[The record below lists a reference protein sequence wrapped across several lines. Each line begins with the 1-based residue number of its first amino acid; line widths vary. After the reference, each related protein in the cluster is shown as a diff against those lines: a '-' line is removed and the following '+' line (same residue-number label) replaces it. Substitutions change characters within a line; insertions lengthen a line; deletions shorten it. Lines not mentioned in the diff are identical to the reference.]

1 MELYID
7 AKCDVGR
14 AREHNE
20 DMILFMYEPLRDGK
34 LEYQYSKILPES
46 CDVLAVC
53 DGMGGANGGEVASQR
68 TVLSLK
74 EHISTCISHLFDY
87 EQICES
93 LRSWQQE
100 MHKELLESGRE
111 NPELKGMGCTLVGLC
126 FIHGHIFHINC
137 GDSRL
142 YRLRDR
148 TLKQLSRDHSLREEM
163 GGDERVAGNVI
174 VNSIGGGDRIYL
186 DITEIT
192 DTVEIND
199 LYLLCSDGLS
209 DMLTDEE
216 IAAILCRQATADA
229 LVEAANEKGGTDN
242 ISVCLI
248 QVGYIDS
255 EKDFPEMK
263 VQENEKVTT
272 EDIITA
278 EEVSKP
284 IEEDMKLLQ
293 ENSEMHQEDLKTTE
307 EKPEAFMP
315 VAIDYEKVLSEVKYQ
330 LAMYQFGYTS
340 HQLPYLESFAEQVYN
355 AYPQVIEVKPLAE
368 LIVNILLSNA
378 LKRHVQTGSFSG
390 LKKLSALRMLDD
402 ADFIYQ

>member
-7 AKCDVGR
+7 AKCNVGQ
-14 AREHNE
+14 ARKHNE

-46 CDVLAVC
+46 CDMLAVC
-53 DGMGGANGGEVASQR
+53 DGMGDANGGEVASER
-68 TVLSLK
+68 TVLSLRK
-74 EHISTCISHLFDY
+74 YMSNCMSRLYDY
-87 EQICES
+87 EQMGEG

-100 MHKELLESGRE
+100 MHKELLEAGRE
-111 NPELKGMGCTLVGLC
+111 TPELKGMGCTLAGLC
-126 FIHGHIFHINC
+126 FVHGHIFHINC
-137 GDSRL
+137 GDCRL

-148 TLKQLSRDHSLREEM
+148 TLKQLSHDHSLRKEM
-163 GGDERVAGNVI
+163 GGDERVPGNVI
-174 VNSIGGGDRIYL
+174 MNSIGGGDRTYL

-216 IAAILCRQATADA
+216 IAAVLCRQATADA

-248 QVGYIDS
+248 HVGYIDS
-255 EKDFPEMK
+255 EKDFPEMI
-263 VQENEKVTT
+263 VQE
-272 EDIITA
+272 
-278 EEVSKP
+278 
-284 IEEDMKLLQ
+284 
-293 ENSEMHQEDLKTTE
+293 
-307 EKPEAFMP
+307 PEAFTP
-315 VAIDYEKVLSEVKYQ
+315 VILDFEKILSEVRYQ
-330 LAMYQFGYTS
+330 LIIYQFVYTS
-340 HQLPYLESFAEQVYN
+340 HQLPYLEAFVEQVSN
-355 AYPQVIEVKPLAE
+355 AYPQVVEAKPLAE

-390 LKKLSALRMLDD
+390 LKKVSALRMLDD

>member
-7 AKCDVGR
+7 AKCDVGQ

-46 CDVLAVC
+46 CDMLAVC
-53 DGMGGANGGEVASQR
+53 DGMGGANGGEVASER
-68 TVLSLK
+68 TLLSLK
-74 EHISTCISHLFDY
+74 KYMSTCMSRLYDY
-87 EQICES
+87 EQMCEG

-100 MHKELLESGRE
+100 MHQELLEAGRD

-126 FIHGHIFHINC
+126 FVHGHIFHINC

-148 TLKQLSRDHSLREEM
+148 TLKQLSHDHSLREEL

-174 VNSIGGGDRIYL
+174 VNSIGGGDRTYL

-192 DTVEIND
+192 HTVEIND
-199 LYLLCSDGLS
+199 LYVLCSDGLS

-216 IAAILCRQATADA
+216 IAAVLCRQATADA

-248 QVGYIDS
+248 HVGYIDS
-255 EKDFPEMK
+255 EKDFPKMT
-263 VQENEKVTT
+263 VQEDGKVMP
-272 EDIITA
+272 ENIITPGD
-278 EEVSKP
+278 VSKP
-284 IEEDMKLLQ
+284 IEENEKLLQ
-293 ENSEMHQEDLKTTE
+293 EDSEMPQEDLKTTE
-307 EKPEAFMP
+307 EEPETFTPA
-315 VAIDYEKVLSEVKYQ
+315 AIDYEKVLSEVKYQ
-330 LAMYQFGYTS
+330 LVMYQFVYAS
-340 HQLPYLESFAEQVYN
+340 HQLPYLEAFAEQVSN
-355 AYPQVIEVKPLAE
+355 AYPQVVETKPLAE

-390 LKKLSALRMLDD
+390 LKKVSALRMLDD